1 MAATSP
7 DFDAAAALVE
17 ANSQQRADA
26 LGGDASALTDM
37 STSARRDA
45 TTGAVFSTSAAKKEG
60 ALRRTLATGTPLV
73 VGSERLDIETG
84 TISVELVDKKPLGNN
99 TYDLTLREVADY
111 PYVGE
116 PRENAMGEAYERRV
130 RMQANGPEWTILE
143 NEVPEGDWPLVEGAQ
158 SLGVPDDSVSQDPGA
173 NTSTDEEPPEGGSS
187 MQPSAA
193 VSRSGATSYALR
205 HALN

>member
-1 MAATSP
+1 
-7 DFDAAAALVE
+7 
-17 ANSQQRADA
+17 
-26 LGGDASALTDM
+26 M